1 MREIL
6 VANLRGCALCRGCGD
21 VLREIPGIPLLV
33 LHFGNTL
40 SAQAATPP
48 AKPSHPASPN
58 PSPVSESRCKVG
70 SDGQIDIAMLWQ
82 VGTFRQATLAPIE
95 PGASQLARRASRTQ
109 RPEPA
114 SQPLGARQ
122 AFPAFLQSRLLHRP
136 SQWHPDRSRSIP
148 RPRNCDPAHGSPP
161 LRSLPSWRA
170 PRPRLAS
177 PRCAMSDIV
186 RNIEPV
192 SRLAFQQLQRL
203 PPSRI
208 WTPLAALPTTLPAAV
223 WQEHLRSPAACEPH
237 NTLT

>member
-1 MREIL
+1 MGIRCPLRPPPRPPNPPTPLRPTQAQCPSHDAKSVQTAKLIL
-6 VANLRGCALCRGCGD
+6 QCCGK
-21 VLREIPGIPLLV
+21 LA
-33 LHFGNTL
+33 HFGRPHSPRSNRGL
-40 SAQAATPP
+40 ASWQGEP
-48 AKPSHPASPN
+48 AGHSGRSQPASH
-58 PSPVSESRCKVG
+58 S
-70 SDGQIDIAMLWQ
+70 
-82 VGTFRQATLAPIE
+82 
-95 PGASQLARRASRTQ
+95 
-109 RPEPA
+109 EPA
-114 SQPLGARQ
+114 RPFQRSCNLAN
-122 AFPAFLQSRLLHRP
+122 STHRP

-192 SRLAFQQLQRL
+192 SRLAFQQMQRL

-208 WTPLAALPTTLPAAV
+208 WAPLARLPTTLPAAV